1 MDGPTDYHIKLRKS
15 ERKRQIQYDITYMWN
30 LKYDTNEPIYKTKTD
45 PDTENR
51 CACQGGRR
59 EG

>member
-30 LKYDTNEPIYKTKTD
+30 LKFDTNEFICETETD
-45 PDTENR
+45 SQT
-51 CACQGGRR
+51 
-59 EG
+59 